1 MAQQTFPLKT
11 GQTLELGIVSLS
23 SEGRGIG
30 RFEGLAVFVPYTLP
44 GDRITAK
51 VIRLQKNF
59 AEAELIELLSPSEYR
74 ISPVCPVF
82 GSCGACSLMHAKYS
96 AQLELKRIIVE
107 DAMHRIGGFGNVS
120 VPPVLGMTEPL
131 RYRNK
136 AVFPFG
142 NRNGRV
148 VFGCYGRKS
157 HNLIPI
163 DDCLLQA
170 NDTITVMKTI
180 CDWANAFGIG
190 AYSPDSKGILR
201 SAVIRI
207 TSGGIMVVIV
217 TTGVLPHRDELVSML
232 TEALPA
238 VRSIIHNI
246 NPDDTNLVMGRKSR
260 TVFGSPTVTDRL
272 CELRFDVSAESF
284 LQVNPSETL
293 KLYSVAIDAL
303 DIKPTDSVIDLYCGI
318 GTISLLA
325 AKRAKNVLGIEVV
338 PSAIENAKA
347 NAIKN
352 GITNAEFICGAVEDV
367 IPKLLTSEK
376 QDFTSLILD
385 PPRKGADPKAIE
397 AIIASGIPRIAYIS
411 CNPATLA
418 RDCKLLSSA
427 GYTLE
432 QIRPVDMFPET
443 EHVETVVQLV
453 RKKPDTHIDITV
465 DMDELDLT
473 SSESKA
479 TYDEIKD
486 YIFDKHSVKVSSLY
500 IAQVKQKHGI
510 IERDCYNNP
519 KKENPKQPQC
529 PPEKVKLIEEALRHF
544 KMIP

>member
-74 ISPVCPVF
+74 IFPVCPVF

-170 NDTITVMKTI
+170 NDTITVMKAI
-180 CDWANAFGIG
+180 CDWANAFGIE

-293 KLYSVAIDAL
+293 KLYSVSIDAL

-338 PSAIENAKA
+338 LSAIENAKA
-347 NAIKN
+347 NAVKN

-376 QDFTSLILD
+376 QNFTSLILD

-427 GYTLE
+427 GYALE

-443 EHVETVVQLV
+443 EHVECVVLMT
-453 RKKPDTHIDITV
+453 RTDAGK
-465 DMDELDLT
+465 
-473 SSESKA
+473 
-479 TYDEIKD
+479 
-486 YIFDKHSVKVSSLY
+486 
-500 IAQVKQKHGI
+500 G
-510 IERDCYNNP
+510 
-519 KKENPKQPQC
+519 
-529 PPEKVKLIEEALRHF
+529 
-544 KMIP
+544 

>member
-170 NDTITVMKTI
+170 NDTITVMKAI

-207 TSGGIMVVIV
+207 TYGGIMVVIV

-367 IPKLLTSEK
+367 IPKLLTSEE
-376 QDFTSLILD
+376 QNFTSLILD

-427 GYTLE
+427 GYALE

-443 EHVETVVQLV
+443 EHVETVVLLSKGEIDS
-453 RKKPDTHIDITV
+453 KKIRV
-465 DMDELDLT
+465 EFSLEDMDT
-473 SSESKA
+473 SGFQQGA
-479 TYDEIKD
+479 TYEQIKGR
-486 YIFDKHSVKVSSLY
+486 VLEQTGLKVSSLY
-500 IAQVKQKHGI
+500 ISQIKRKCGLEVGQS
-510 IERDCYNNP
+510 YNLS
-519 KKENPKQPQC
+519 KKENAKQPQC
-529 PPEKVKLIEEALRHF
+529 PPEKEKAIREAMKYF
-544 KMIP
+544 GMI

>member
-170 NDTITVMKTI
+170 NDTITVMKAI

-367 IPKLLTSEK
+367 IPKLMTSEK
-376 QDFTSLILD
+376 QNFTSLILD

-443 EHVETVVQLV
+443 EHVETVVLLSKGEIDS
-453 RKKPDTHIDITV
+453 KKIRV
-465 DMDELDLT
+465 EFSLEDMDT
-473 SSESKA
+473 SGFQQGA
-479 TYDEIKD
+479 TYEQIKGR
-486 YIFDKHSVKVSSLY
+486 VLEQTGLKVSSLY
-500 IAQVKQKHGI
+500 ISQIKRKCGLEVGQS
-510 IERDCYNNP
+510 YNLS
-519 KKENPKQPQC
+519 KKENAKQPQC
-529 PPEKVKLIEEALRHF
+529 PPEKEKAIREAMKYF
-544 KMIP
+544 GMI

>member
-51 VIRLQKNF
+51 VTRLQKNF

-107 DAMHRIGGFGNVS
+107 DAIHRIGGFGNIS

-170 NDTITVMKTI
+170 NDTITVMKTV
-180 CDWANAFGIG
+180 CEWANAFGIE
-190 AYSPDSKGILR
+190 AYSPGSKGILR
-201 SAVIRI
+201 NAVIRI
-207 TSGGIMVVIV
+207 TDGGIMVVIV
-217 TTGVLPHRDELVSML
+217 TTGALPHRDELVSML

-238 VRSIIHNI
+238 VRSVIHNI

-272 CELRFDVSAESF
+272 GELRFDVSAESF

-325 AKRAKNVLGIEVV
+325 AKRAKHVLGIEVV

-347 NAIKN
+347 NAVKN
-352 GITNAEFICGAVEDV
+352 GITNAEFICGAVEDI

-397 AIIASGIPRIAYIS
+397 AIIASGIPRLAYVS

-443 EHVETVVQLV
+443 EHVETVCLLSKLKSTQ
-453 RKKPDTHIDITV
+453 HIEV
-465 DMDELDLT
+465 ELDMDELDLT
-473 SSESKA
+473 DAEKKA
-479 TYDEIKD
+479 TYQKIKE
-486 YIFDKHSVKVSSLY
+486 YVLEHTSLKVSSLY
-500 IAQVKQKHGI
+500 IAQVKQKCGI
-510 IERDCYNNP
+510 IECENYNKP
-519 KKENPKQPQC
+519 KSEDAKQPQC
-529 PPEKVKLIEEALRHF
+529 PAEKEKAIMEALKHF
-544 KMIP
+544 GMI

>member
-170 NDTITVMKTI
+170 NDTITVMKAI

-207 TSGGIMVVIV
+207 TYGGIMVVIV

-427 GYTLE
+427 GYALE

-443 EHVETVVQLV
+443 EHVETVVLLSKGEIDS
-453 RKKPDTHIDITV
+453 KKIRV
-465 DMDELDLT
+465 EFSLEDMDT
-473 SSESKA
+473 SGFQQGA
-479 TYDEIKD
+479 TYEQIKGR
-486 YIFDKHSVKVSSLY
+486 VLEQTGLKVSSLY
-500 IAQVKQKHGI
+500 ISQIKRKCGLEVGQS
-510 IERDCYNNP
+510 YNLS
-519 KKENPKQPQC
+519 KKENAKQPQC
-529 PPEKVKLIEEALRHF
+529 PPEKEKAIREAMKYF
-544 KMIP
+544 GMI

>member
-51 VIRLQKNF
+51 VTRLQKNF

-107 DAMHRIGGFGNVS
+107 DAIHRIGGFGNIS
-120 VPPVLGMTEPL
+120 VPSVLGMTEPL

-170 NDTITVMKTI
+170 NDTITVMKTV
-180 CDWANAFGIG
+180 CEWANAFGIE
-190 AYSPDSKGILR
+190 AYSPGLKGILR
-201 SAVIRI
+201 NAVIRI
-207 TSGGIMVVIV
+207 TDGGIMVVIV
-217 TTGVLPHRDELVSML
+217 TTGALPHRDELVSML

-238 VRSIIHNI
+238 IRSIIHNV

-272 CELRFDVSAESF
+272 GELRFDVSAESF

-325 AKRAKNVLGIEVV
+325 AKRAKHVLGIEVV

-347 NAIKN
+347 NAVKN
-352 GITNAEFICGAVEDV
+352 GITNAEFICGAVEDI

-397 AIIASGIPRIAYIS
+397 AIIASGIPRIAYVS

-443 EHVETVVQLV
+443 EHVETVVLLSKGEIDS
-453 RKKPDTHIDITV
+453 KKIRV
-465 DMDELDLT
+465 EFSLEDMDT
-473 SSESKA
+473 SGFQQGA
-479 TYDEIKD
+479 TYGQIKER
-486 YIFDKHSVKVSSLY
+486 VLEQTGLKVSSLY
-500 IAQVKQKHGI
+500 ISQVKRKCGLEVGQN
-510 IERDCYNNP
+510 YNLS
-519 KKENPKQPQC
+519 KKENAKQPQC
-529 PPEKVKLIEEALRHF
+529 PPEKEAAIMDAL
-544 KMIP
+544 KYYQMI

>member
-51 VIRLQKNF
+51 VTRLQKNF

-120 VPPVLGMTEPL
+120 VPPVLGMTGPL

-170 NDTITVMKTI
+170 NDTITVMKTV
-180 CDWANAFGIG
+180 CKWANAFGIE
-190 AYSPDSKGILR
+190 AYSPGSKGILR
-201 SAVIRI
+201 NAVIRI
-207 TSGGIMVVIV
+207 TDGGIMVVVV
-217 TTGVLPHRDELVSML
+217 TTGALPHRDELVSML

-325 AKRAKNVLGIEVV
+325 AQRAKNVLGIEVV

-376 QDFTSLILD
+376 QDFTSLILH

-443 EHVETVVQLV
+443 EHVETVVLMT
-453 RKKPDTHIDITV
+453 R
-465 DMDELDLT
+465 
-473 SSESKA
+473 A
-479 TYDEIKD
+479 
-486 YIFDKHSVKVSSLY
+486 
-500 IAQVKQKHGI
+500 
-510 IERDCYNNP
+510 
-519 KKENPKQPQC
+519 
-529 PPEKVKLIEEALRHF
+529 
-544 KMIP
+544 

>member
-107 DAMHRIGGFGNVS
+107 DAMHRIGGFRNVS

-325 AKRAKNVLGIEVV
+325 AKRAKHVLGIEVV

-347 NAIKN
+347 NAVKN
-352 GITNAEFICGAVEDV
+352 GITNAEFICGAVEDI

-385 PPRKGADPKAIE
+385 PPRKGAYPKAIE
-397 AIIASGIPRIAYIS
+397 AIIASGIPRIAYVS

-418 RDCKLLSSA
+418 RDYKLLSSA

-443 EHVETVVQLV
+443 EHVETVVLLSKGEIDS
-453 RKKPDTHIDITV
+453 KKIRV
-465 DMDELDLT
+465 EFSLEDMDT
-473 SSESKA
+473 SGFQQGA
-479 TYDEIKD
+479 TYEQIKGR
-486 YIFDKHSVKVSSLY
+486 VLEQTGLKVSSLY
-500 IAQVKQKHGI
+500 ISQIKRKCGLEVGQS
-510 IERDCYNNP
+510 YNLS
-519 KKENPKQPQC
+519 KKENAKQPQC
-529 PPEKVKLIEEALRHF
+529 PPEKEKAIREAMKYF
-544 KMIP
+544 GMI

>member
-51 VIRLQKNF
+51 VTRLQKNF

-107 DAMHRIGGFGNVS
+107 DAIHRIGGFGNIS

-170 NDTITVMKTI
+170 NDTITVMKTV
-180 CDWANAFGIG
+180 CEWANAFGIE
-190 AYSPDSKGILR
+190 AYSPGLKGILR
-201 SAVIRI
+201 NAVIRI
-207 TSGGIMVVIV
+207 TDGGIMVVIV
-217 TTGVLPHRDELVSML
+217 TTGALPHRDELVSML

-238 VRSIIHNI
+238 VRSIIHNV

-272 CELRFDVSAESF
+272 GELRFDVSAESF

-318 GTISLLA
+318 GTISLLV
-325 AKRAKNVLGIEVV
+325 AKRAKHVLGIEVV

-347 NAIKN
+347 NAVKN
-352 GITNAEFICGAVEDV
+352 GITNAEFICGAVEDI

-397 AIIASGIPRIAYIS
+397 AIIASGIPRLAYVS

-443 EHVETVVQLV
+443 EHVETVVL
-453 RKKPDTHIDITV
+453 
-465 DMDELDLT
+465 M
-473 SSESKA
+473 SKGGKN
-479 TYDEIKD
+479 EI
-486 YIFDKHSVKVSSLY
+486 
-500 IAQVKQKHGI
+500 
-510 IERDCYNNP
+510 
-519 KKENPKQPQC
+519 
-529 PPEKVKLIEEALRHF
+529 
-544 KMIP
+544 